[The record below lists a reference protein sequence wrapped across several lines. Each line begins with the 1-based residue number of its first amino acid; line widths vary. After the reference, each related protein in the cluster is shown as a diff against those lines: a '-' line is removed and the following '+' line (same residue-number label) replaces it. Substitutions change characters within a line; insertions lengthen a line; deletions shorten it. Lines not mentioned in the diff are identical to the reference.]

1 MDADQDSQYF
11 QRAVA
16 EIDEEVRCRRDAGD
30 FTVRGERELDDL
42 FLAIAPSGGATGEGS
57 EALRLVD
64 ASAFINPVVPV
75 ASDRSGGAAIKR
87 SIRNLSLWYVGFVT
101 QQINEF
107 TSSVSRCL
115 HVLEGRLGAVE
126 TELAAMRPAPP
137 AVVDLTWAQHEGAW
151 WVAPVTDALRAAP
164 GRVLHAACGNGWLVR
179 ALAESGVEA
188 YGVDPRARSIEA
200 RADGSHPLDL
210 RIADPDDHLRALPR
224 ERLGGVVLSGLTE
237 SRSLP
242 QLELLL
248 DLVVVALPQEGV
260 LAIHSIAPSWWASDE
275 GPPMA
280 DRVAGRPL
288 RPATWE
294 QLLAERGFETTVSR
308 GPDAAAGSPLGGVR
322 SDGPRRDYLV
332 LGRRRR
338 LPGPGGEP

>member
-1 MDADQDSQYF
+1 M
-11 QRAVA
+11 
-16 EIDEEVRCRRDAGD
+16 
-30 FTVRGERELDDL
+30 
-42 FLAIAPSGGATGEGS
+42 
-57 EALRLVD
+57 
-64 ASAFINPVVPV
+64 VPV

-188 YGVDPRARSIEA
+188 YGVDPGRARS
-200 RADGSHPLDL
+200 
-210 RIADPDDHLRALPR
+210 
-224 ERLGGVVLSGLTE
+224 RLG
-237 SRSLP
+237 
-242 QLELLL
+242 
-248 DLVVVALPQEGV
+248 
-260 LAIHSIAPSWWASDE
+260 
-275 GPPMA
+275 PMA
-280 DRVAGRPL
+280 PILWICASRTPTTTCGRS
-288 RPATWE
+288 RESVSAASCC
-294 QLLAERGFETTVSR
+294 LA
-308 GPDAAAGSPLGGVR
+308 
-322 SDGPRRDYLV
+322 
-332 LGRRRR
+332 
-338 LPGPGGEP
+338 